1 MLESQ
6 SIFSCWRSMW
16 QKLPLWCPYAVVAV
30 PGFQV
35 TRTQTV
41 CPMFVQA
48 WIEMASAYVKRLD
61 PNHLVYAATIGY
73 FGATTPSL

>member
-1 MLESQ
+1 MLERQ

-16 QKLPLWCPYAVVAV
+16 QKLPPRCPHVVVAV
-30 PGFQV
+30 SSFHVLRKQKLF
-35 TRTQTV
+35 
-41 CPMFVQA
+41 PMFVQA